1 MPRSKPRR
9 PPQRSIGQSS
19 RFCMWPGCGE
29 LISVALMMCGDCW
42 YKIPSHLKDA
52 LGKAQRRRDEQA
64 TGAAADAILAYAR
77 AQSGQMA
84 GAE

>member
-1 MPRSKPRR
+1 MPRNRNRR
-9 PPQRSIGQSS
+9 PPS
-19 RFCMWPGCGE
+19 RGTGLSAHFCAGGCGE

>member
-1 MPRSKPRR
+1 
-9 PPQRSIGQSS
+9 
-19 RFCMWPGCGE
+19 
-29 LISVALMMCGDCW
+29 MMCGDCW